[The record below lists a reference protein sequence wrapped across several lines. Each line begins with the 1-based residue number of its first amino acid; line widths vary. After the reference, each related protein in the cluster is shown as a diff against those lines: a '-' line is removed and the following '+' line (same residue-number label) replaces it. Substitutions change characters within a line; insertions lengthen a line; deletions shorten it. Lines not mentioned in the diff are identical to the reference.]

1 MNIAEIESALRELVE
16 KPFDPE
22 SFVFEFLR
30 IYDAPK
36 ATVTKLRQAQAGD
49 LLQSGEVV

>member
-30 IYDAPK
+30 IYDASK
-36 ATVTKLRQAQAGD
+36 ATVTKLPLAS
-49 LLQSGEVV
+49 SGAVKVGAS